1 MTTLR
6 ADRIFFYIFL
16 FLVIALTVWL
26 IRGFL
31 GPVVLA
37 ATAAVIVFP
46 LQQWFLRRTGNRK
59 GIATA
64 LTLTISI
71 LVIVVPI
78 LFGTWLFLHELIVVS
93 DDVATVLKTTEEQL
107 KEHAADINQWLQTT
121 PFGDTVAQAAQ
132 QISDSL
138 RTFAADI
145 GRISANWLVSTTASV
160 VSIGLPTI
168 IFVVVLGAFISNG
181 ERAIAIL
188 KALSPLDDDIDQLFL
203 DRMRSITRSM
213 MLSIVVVAVV
223 QGVVTGLLMA
233 IAGSQHVIALTVLAT
248 LLAILPGGAA
258 YIAVPVGVMQI
269 LSGNIWGGALVIVG
283 TLTFVS
289 ALANQVRPRMV
300 RKDVYLNR
308 AFMLICVFSGLA
320 IFGVLGVVYGPL
332 IMILF
337 TTVIEVYLGYF
348 RPGEPSV
355 TLTAE
360 EEKIAAEH
368 GPLAISE
375 KSAAQ

>member
-6 ADRIFFYIFL
+6 ADRVFFYVIL
-16 FLVIALTVWL
+16 ILVIALTLWL
-26 IRGFL
+26 VKGFL
-31 GPVVLA
+31 GSVVLA
-37 ATAAVIVFP
+37 ATAAVIVYP

-64 LTLTISI
+64 LTLTISV
-71 LVIVVPI
+71 LVIVIPI
-78 LFGTWLFLHELIVVS
+78 LFGTWLFLHELIIVS
-93 DDVATVLKTTEEQL
+93 DDVAAVLKSTEEQL
-107 KEHAADINQWLQTT
+107 QEHAADINQWLQTT
-121 PFGDTVAQAAQ
+121 PFGDTLALAAQ
-132 QISDSL
+132 QVIDSV

-160 VSIGLPTI
+160 VSIGLPVI
-168 IFVVVLGAFISNG
+168 IFVVVLGTFISNG

-223 QGVVTGLLMA
+223 QGIVTGILMA
-233 IAGSQHVIALTVLAT
+233 IAGSRHLIALTVLAT

-258 YIAVPVGVMQI
+258 YIAVPVGIMQI
-269 LSGNIWGGALVIVG
+269 LSGNVWGGALVIIG

-300 RKDVYLNR
+300 RKDVFLNR
-308 AFMLICVFSGLA
+308 AFMLVCVFSGLA
-320 IFGVLGVVYGPL
+320 IFGALGVVYGPL

-355 TLTAE
+355 TITAE
-360 EEKIAAEH
+360 EEKV
-368 GPLAISE
+368 
-375 KSAAQ
+375 AAQSSPLETAR